1 MKAIIPGSFTD
12 DMRQLSPYQR
22 TGVLLGFCR
31 QLGGC
36 HEDATQEIDAYSG
49 HCVER
54 DVYRRP
60 AQRKALPGE
69 TNPSFD
75 NVVRAYEDG

>member
-1 MKAIIPGSFTD
+1 MKAIIPGSFAD

-31 QLGGC
+31 QLGGY
-36 HEDATQEIDAYSG
+36 HDDAAQQIDAHSG
-49 HCVER
+49 HCVGR
-54 DVYRRP
+54 DIYRRP
-60 AQRKALPGE
+60 VRRKALPGE
-69 TNPSFD
+69 TNQSFD